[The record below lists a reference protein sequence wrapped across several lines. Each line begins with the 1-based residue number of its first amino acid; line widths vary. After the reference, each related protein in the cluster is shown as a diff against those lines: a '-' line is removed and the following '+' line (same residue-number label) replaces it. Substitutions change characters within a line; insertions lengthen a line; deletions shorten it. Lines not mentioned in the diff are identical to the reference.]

1 MAERDPIELLREQLN
16 QLEGLLSLPP
26 DHENFKRWYQET
38 QKILEKIFGPKSV
51 HCQSFF
57 ALRFREVSLKAFSSP
72 EIEKINMAR
81 YKRDLEIARGILH
94 GAIKELNLDRTL
106 FKKIQTT
113 PKTVEVSL
121 KGEYFISSGIKD
133 PELLKAIHSA
143 FEGSGLKSLHGAEDI
158 QNRMEQ
164 IRQARFGIYE
174 ISSSSV
180 DSFLELGMALGMG
193 REVLLIYPKGTPL
206 PRSLQALPQVDYE
219 NLSELI
225 GKLKRRAK

>member
-16 QLEGLLSLPP
+16 QLEGLLSLHP

-38 QKILEKIFGPKSV
+38 KKILEKIFGPKSV

-133 PELLKAIHSA
+133 PEILKAIHSA

-193 REVLLIYPKGTPL
+193 REVLLIYPKGTPV

-219 NLSELI
+219 NLSELTE
-225 GKLKRRAK
+225 KLKRKAK